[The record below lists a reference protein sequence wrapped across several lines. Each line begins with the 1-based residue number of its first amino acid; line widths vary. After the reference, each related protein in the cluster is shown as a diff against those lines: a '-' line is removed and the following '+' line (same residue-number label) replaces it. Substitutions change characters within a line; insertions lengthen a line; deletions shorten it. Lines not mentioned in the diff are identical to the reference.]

1 MKFTPGQETVVTL
14 YFDESTPKE
23 FLEMLQTE
31 WEIGGPGR
39 LGDLLVQAVSQD
51 LISATDIA
59 KRRGITRQGASK
71 AAKEEAAKGA
81 DWPKKNEKG
90 EWVAPLSEW
99 QRLFEKRKK

>member
-1 MKFTPGQETVVTL
+1 MQFKPGQETVVTL
-14 YFDESTPKE
+14 YFNENTPKK
-23 FLEMLQTE
+23 FLELIQTE

-59 KRRGITRQGASK
+59 RRRGITRQGASK

-81 DWPKKNEKG
+81 DWPQKNKKG